1 METIT
6 TSTAAVNLKQKTISF
21 EKKENQVI
29 GNNNIFKTLITSAS
43 KNLELF
49 CITLSNAKEKF
60 KNEADS
66 FMQNLKKS
74 EENINKLIEEK
85 TKYYDAIKEKVNG
98 VFSKSNEGGDM
109 ENLDLN
115 EDKQIKEI
123 VEECNDFGQFY
134 KYFRTID
141 EEIKNLEA
149 LKENKALREYV
160 ENTKS
165 FMEQSRLGDLVA
177 SKGLLLESDNPNTH
191 KNISKVEN
199 VSFANAPTEAVLVEK
214 GKKLLG
220 NNKLRKDAAA
230 EENSSNSSESDK
242 IANKYVKYETPTSNK
257 FLGKK
262 RLQSSDAEVES
273 TNTNNQDEIDLLK
286 DSEENS
292 TNEDEKKRKNQLAT
306 TAAAAKEKANPNN
319 ISGDSKTSAKRT
331 NRYAMKR
338 EIHALGL
345 TPKTSIVQAK
355 KPNAD
360 NIILNNNNSISNNNS
375 KNQTSATIED
385 QPNKEKQQQQDLL
398 ATNQNCSNSVYSET
412 IDLVSSS
419 NVISNSNNPYS
430 NRPKTASAANANSK
444 LKSKGGAK
452 TGAVQNKDS
461 SEALADSIVNAKN
474 EQTISKKQSSINNSN
489 NNKQISMSAANS
501 VIKQTLNTNNPIV
514 KTQKYIENSNELY
527 RNIGT
532 LESLIKRDKH
542 NYLEYIQQNFEE
554 SLFKQRIFY
563 CEFDMLNKNRK
574 CASDLLGKDPIF
586 ENSENYEHVK
596 LTIVRKG
603 KQNINN
609 LLKSMENF
617 FKQYIKRKD
626 IDGSAVIKGTLNCS
640 FDKLQKYFTMQMR
653 SFEYCEAIQLEVYLF
668 KWDLFYDFN
677 EKEDKTNLDNS
688 VLRQYINFGNVLRE
702 TRILEK
708 KRRLMLQMSNME
720 CN

>member
-1 METIT
+1 METS
-6 TSTAAVNLKQKTISF
+6 TSNLKQKHISF
-21 EKKENQVI
+21 DKKESTMS
-29 GNNNIFKTLITSAS
+29 NNIFKTLITSAS

-60 KNEADS
+60 KSEAD
-66 FMQNLKKS
+66 FFTQNLKKS

-98 VFSKSNEGGDM
+98 VFSKSSEADL

-123 VEECNDFGQFY
+123 VDECNDFGQFY

-165 FMEQSRLGDLVA
+165 FLEQAGLGDLVA
-177 SKGLLLESDNPNTH
+177 GKGLMLDGEV
-191 KNISKVEN
+191 ISNSNNNKSQINNSNVSGNVEN
-199 VSFANAPTEAVLVEK
+199 VSFANAPGGVDLLEK
-214 GKKLLG
+214 GKKLVAKKLG
-220 NNKLRKDAAA
+220 NAASAAAA
-230 EENSSNSSESDK
+230 ENSSVKSSSSESNK

-292 TNEDEKKRKNQLAT
+292 ANEDEKQSKP
-306 TAAAAKEKANPNN
+306 AAAAATANEKANPNN
-319 ISGDSKTSAKRT
+319 TSKDSNTSAKKS

-345 TPKTSIVQAK
+345 TPVSAAQAK
-355 KPNAD
+355 KANS
-360 NIILNNNNSISNNNS
+360 NKNNSSNNNKS
-375 KNQTSATIED
+375 QPAAAATNKD
-385 QPNKEKQQQQDLL
+385 SNKEKQQQQQDLSP
-398 ATNQNCSNSVYSET
+398 ANQNSSNSVYSET

-419 NVISNSNNPYS
+419 NAI
-430 NRPKTASAANANSK
+430 
-444 LKSKGGAK
+444 
-452 TGAVQNKDS
+452 
-461 SEALADSIVNAKN
+461 I
-474 EQTISKKQSSINNSN
+474 NSN
-489 NNKQISMSAANS
+489 NNANNNAKNATNNNNNNNKAKAAKGAKLSAIAPSTISATVAANS
-501 VIKQTLNTNNPIV
+501 QKQTLHPENNPIV
-514 KTQKYIENSNELY
+514 KTPKYIENSQELY
-527 RNIGT
+527 QRMET
-532 LESLIKRDKH
+532 LENLIKRDKH
-542 NYLEYIQQNFEE
+542 NYFDYIHQNFEE
-554 SLFKQRIFY
+554 CLFRQRIFY

-574 CASDLLGKDPIF
+574 CTSDLLGKDTVF
-586 ENSENYEHVK
+586 ENSENYEYIK

-688 VLRQYINFGNVLRE
+688 VLKQYINFGNILRE
-702 TRILEK
+702 ARIFEK
-708 KRRLMLQMSNME
+708 KRRLMLNMS
-720 CN
+720 C